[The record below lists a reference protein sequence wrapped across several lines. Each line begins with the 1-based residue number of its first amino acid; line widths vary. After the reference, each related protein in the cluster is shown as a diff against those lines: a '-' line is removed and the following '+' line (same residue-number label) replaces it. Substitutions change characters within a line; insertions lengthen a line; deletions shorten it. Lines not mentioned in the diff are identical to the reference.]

1 MKTSDIE
8 QIIKNNPHTV
18 FYRSA
23 GYKEYFTIEGFT
35 FEQRTKY
42 AQPTKVAIT
51 RGVHI
56 SIDSAENTATIC
68 IAPQTQTRTLTQ
80 ITGTSHANADAM
92 QKAVVK
98 ARILVEAEREVRAK
112 NHANLG
118 IVGGDIRAAFD
129 NHNIDINWNTI
140 QVSPN
145 NLTLTLTL
153 EQAQALL
160 NIIEG

>member
-56 SIDSAENTATIC
+56 SINNFDNTTTIC

-80 ITGTSHANADAM
+80 ITGTAYACADDM
-92 QKAVVK
+92 QIAVVK
-98 ARILVEAEREVRAK
+98 ARLAVQAEREVRAK
-112 NHANLG
+112 NHASLTSLAKDYK
-118 IVGGDIRAAFD
+118 IAFD
-129 NHNIDINWNTI
+129 NHGIDVTYKTI
-140 QVSPN
+140 DTNSQH
-145 NLTLTLTL
+145 LTLTLTL

-160 NIIEG
+160 NIINK